1 MKTIIAGSRS
11 ITDYKYL
18 LKAIAQIDWEITE
31 VISGNARGVDR
42 LGERW
47 ARENNIP
54 VRLFF
59 PDWDKWGKSAGFVR
73 NHEMVEEAEALIA
86 LWDGESR
93 GTKHT
98 IGLAQG
104 RSGLKKVL
112 IFRVD

>member
-1 MKTIIAGSRS
+1 MKTVIAGSRS
-11 ITDYKYL
+11 ITNYKCL
-18 LKAIAQIDWEITE
+18 LEAVAQIDWEITE

-59 PDWDKWGKSAGFVR
+59 PDWNKWGKRAGFVR
-73 NHEMVEEAEALIA
+73 NQEMIEEADALLA

-98 IGLAQG
+98 MNLAQG
-104 RSGLKKVL
+104 SGMPNKVF
-112 IFRVD
+112 IFSPD